1 MDSLVFGQRL
11 KYYRKRNNYTL
22 VQLGKIVSKPA
33 PYLSQLENG
42 IMEPRVTL
50 IRELASA
57 LDCTPSDLLDP
68 EPPSRRARLEIE
80 LRRLQDEPHNKQRKL
95 PYLRPSSRM
104 PDEILEHII
113 GLYSALE
120 EDNSFTISNPNT
132 PKNIARNSN
141 KDLRSEMSSKN
152 NYYKEIENIARSIL
166 NSLDYPGSGPVSE
179 RILMDVCDHFG
190 FSVKRA
196 ENIPQTTRSITDQR
210 EKIIYIPQ
218 RNDLSTRASR
228 SVVLQTLGHYA
239 LNHEVADDV
248 GTYLR
253 QRVESNYFAAAIL
266 APEKPAVEF
275 LQKAHESMDISIE
288 DLQEI
293 FYISYEMAGHRLTNL
308 ATEHLGLT
316 LHFLRSDDEGV
327 VWKAYE
333 NDGVP
338 LPQGIDGTIEGEH
351 LCRNW
356 GTRQAF
362 HTQDSLSLHYQYTD
376 TPSGKYWCV
385 THVEADRVPY
395 HAVTI
400 GTTADQAK
408 WFRGSDTKRFSTS
421 HCPDKDCCNTPRPSV
436 RQHWQGVAWPSAR
449 DRSNVSSGLPL
460 PARSFSRFPGVDMVE
475 VYEFLERQESQ

>member
-22 VQLGKIVSKPA
+22 VQLGKIINKPA

-68 EPPSRRARLEIE
+68 EPPSRRAGLEIE
-80 LRRLQDEPHNKQRKL
+80 LRRLQDEPQNKQRKL

-141 KDLRSEMSSKN
+141 KDLRSEMSDRN
-152 NYYKEIENIARSIL
+152 NYYQEIEKIAQSIL
-166 NSLDYPGSGPVSE
+166 NSVDYPGSGPVSE
-179 RILMDVCDHFG
+179 RILMDVCDYFG

-266 APEKPAVEF
+266 APEKPAVDF
-275 LQKAHESMDISIE
+275 LQKAYESMDISIE

-338 LPQGIDGTIEGEH
+338 LPQGTDGTIEGEH

>member
-1 MDSLVFGQRL
+1 
-11 KYYRKRNNYTL
+11 
-22 VQLGKIVSKPA
+22 
-33 PYLSQLENG
+33 
-42 IMEPRVTL
+42 
-50 IRELASA
+50 
-57 LDCTPSDLLDP
+57 
-68 EPPSRRARLEIE
+68 
-80 LRRLQDEPHNKQRKL
+80 
-95 PYLRPSSRM
+95 M

-141 KDLRSEMSSKN
+141 KDLRSEMSERN
-152 NYYKEIENIARSIL
+152 NYYQEIEKIAQSIL
-166 NSLDYPGSGPVSE
+166 SSLDYPGSGPVSE

-266 APEKPAVEF
+266 APEKPAVDF
-275 LQKAHESMDISIE
+275 LQKAYESMDISIE

-338 LPQGIDGTIEGEH
+338 LPQGTDGTIEGEH

-362 HTQDSLSLHYQYTD
+362 HTQDSLSLHYQYAD

-475 VYEFLERQESQ
+475 VYEFLERQESK